1 MQKAKILDTLHSI
14 GTGVLFL
21 IFLSLIVEV
30 LLMALYT
37 FSLIAF
43 GLEKEPPII
52 LLTKK
57 CMSVS
62 GGVLFSLVFM
72 MLMSDA
78 LCDLYRK
85 ITKKQSRWA

>member
-62 GGVLFSLVFM
+62 GGILFFLAFR

-78 LCDLYRK
+78 LCDLYYK
-85 ITKKQSRWA
+85 ITKKAS